1 MHNSMIVGVTQV
13 VDDEFPRPT
22 TTAEGLQRLKAAF
35 VTDGSGSVT
44 AGNASGDATNY
55 GFTH

>member
-1 MHNSMIVGVTQV
+1 MIVGVTQV

-22 TTAEGLQRLKAAF
+22 TTAEGLQRLKPAF